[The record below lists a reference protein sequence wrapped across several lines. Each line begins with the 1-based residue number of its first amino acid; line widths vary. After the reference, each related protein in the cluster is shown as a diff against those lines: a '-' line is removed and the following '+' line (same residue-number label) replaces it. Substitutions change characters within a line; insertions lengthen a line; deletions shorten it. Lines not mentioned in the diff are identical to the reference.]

1 VVEQGQCCDTY
12 TALALCFW
20 LQKLTGKR
28 TTVAS
33 KDNSSHWFYFPFAA
47 DEEQQQQDVAAAV
60 RPQPYVEERGDGM
73 PRRRR
78 NLGNRMMAQR
88 RAQQAEEWVEGNAWC
103 S

>member
-1 VVEQGQCCDTY
+1 MYRVISTVLLVAKTD
-12 TALALCFW
+12 W
-20 LQKLTGKR
+20 

-33 KDNSSHWFYFPFAA
+33 KDNSSHWFYFSSAA
-47 DEEQQQQDVAAAV
+47 DEEHQQDVAAAV
-60 RPQPYVEERGDGM
+60 RPQPYAEERGDGM

-103 S
+103 SSASRH

>member
-1 VVEQGQCCDTY
+1 MYHVISTMLLVAKTD
-12 TALALCFW
+12 W
-20 LQKLTGKR
+20 

-88 RAQQAEEWVEGNAWC
+88 RAQQAEEWVEGNHRITEL
-103 S
+103 